1 MTRSAERVLWYSST
15 DGSPNESRLREIFED
30 SGGMDIL
37 AEGPRTELGGE
48 IVSSA
53 DCVLIDG
60 TGSETNE
67 LETARS
73 IRETDF
79 EKPILLLVETVTE
92 DRLRKAMEN
101 GVDDIIPVSLL
112 RHRPEL
118 FEERILRLAA
128 RDRDRP
134 NEGHDEQELT
144 RSEYEAL
151 FNSVSDGLVVHDPET
166 GEMLAVNEPYC
177 ELTGYSE
184 SELVGSNIDLIV
196 PEDPAYSFE
205 EGLDRIEAVRE
216 DGPQLFEF
224 KGQKKNGETFV
235 GEVHLRRIEFRN
247 RERVLASVR
256 DITARKRREAEFEQ
270 IFNNVNDIIS
280 VYDPEAGDLTRV
292 NDTMC
297 AVTGYDRAT
306 ILESGIGKISSEKA
320 GFTAE
325 RAAEIIERVAEEE
338 TSRELEWGLETAD
351 GAFRWVEVHATPAT
365 INGEDR
371 VLTISRDVTE
381 RKRSKKRLGAILDRI
396 DDAVFLTKAHNISR
410 PTRNPEY
417 VSAGYEEIWGQTLDE
432 IRERYNDGFFG
443 TLHPEDKD
451 AYEAFVRH
459 VVEEIDAGDPENKYT
474 TEYRVRRPDSERRWV
489 ESEFYPVEW
498 EMGPPRIVIVS
509 RDVTERKKHERRLA
523 SFEAATE
530 DLTTA
535 DSPAEAA
542 RAAGEAAAE
551 TLDLPGVS
559 VFLHDQTDGALE
571 ATYTSDSLSQSL
583 DSLAV
588 DPGAGLLWDA
598 FGSGEIVGPDT
609 TPGEEPLFG
618 PESADFDRSKLAD
631 WRLIPLAN
639 HGSLFVAA
647 FETGI
652 PTETLQSA
660 HILAATLEAALNH
673 IRGRRRLA
681 STESELETKT
691 RRVKELDRIVSV
703 TRRVEAAI
711 TTASGKAEV
720 EREVCDRLVETGP
733 YDLAWIGEIGAGTDR
748 LEPSTVTGEAARFVA
763 SMSRRGSDPS
773 TTDHPARRAWD
784 GERVAVENVVVD
796 ATPQADWQRRLLQK
810 GYQSV
815 CAVPIRY
822 NEITYGVLT
831 VAAESPNSFDERT
844 REVLAQLGTSIG
856 HALAGIDRRRALE
869 SDDTVELEF
878 SAEDPGLRLSR
889 LAETTGATVRHERT
903 ISREGGAV
911 NLHIAL
917 EDPAV
922 ESPIAEVKAL
932 FSDDVTVIRED
943 SNSYLLAVEA
953 ETWFGAVVPEYGGV
967 LEAAVARPEQTTI
980 TVEIPAHSDVRAFA
994 SRLQEQ
1000 APTLEL
1006 QAKRQRKQAAAET
1019 LRSRLENR
1027 LTDRQLE
1034 VLETAYEAGYFE
1046 WPREKD
1052 GGEVAERLDITQPT
1066 MNKHLRLAERKTFEE
1081 LLTD

>member
-1 MTRSAERVLWYSST
+1 MTRSSDRVLWYSST
-15 DGSPNESRLREIFED
+15 DGSPNESRLREILEASDGLEFFAPE
-30 SGGMDIL
+30 S
-37 AEGPRTELGGE
+37 EPTGE
-48 IVSSA
+48 IVASA
-53 DCVLIDG
+53 DCALIDG
-60 TGSETNE
+60 SGSETDGV
-67 LETARS
+67 ETARS
-73 IRETDF
+73 IRETDQAIS
-79 EKPILLLVETVTE
+79 ILLLVETVTE
-92 DRLRKAMEN
+92 NRLTESMDH
-101 GVDDIIPVSLL
+101 GVDDVLPLSLV
-112 RHRPEL
+112 RQQPEL
-118 FEERILRLAA
+118 IRDRVQRFAA

-134 NEGHDEQELT
+134 NESPDEQELT

-151 FNSVSDGLVVHDPET
+151 FNGVSDGLVVHDPET
-166 GEMLAVNEPYC
+166 GEMLAVNERYC

-196 PEDPAYSFE
+196 PDDPAYTFE

-216 DGPQLFEF
+216 EGAQLFEF

-256 DITARKRREAEFEQ
+256 DVTARKRREAEFEQ

-280 VYDPEAGDLTRV
+280 VYDPESGDLTRV

-297 AVTGYDRAT
+297 AVTGYDRET
-306 ILESGIGKISSEKA
+306 ILEAGIGLISSEEA
-320 GFTAE
+320 GFSAE
-325 RAAEIIERVAEEE
+325 RAAEIIERVDEEGR
-338 TSRELEWGLETAD
+338 SRELEWGLETAE

-381 RKRSKKRLGAILDRI
+381 RKRSKKRLGAVLDRI

-417 VSAGYEEIWGQTLDE
+417 VSAGYEEIWGRTLDE

-474 TEYRVRRPDSERRWV
+474 TQYRIRRPDSEERWV

-498 EMGPPRIVIVS
+498 ELGPPRIVIVS
-509 RDVTERKKHERRLA
+509 RDVTDRKKHERRLA

-530 DLTTA
+530 DLTSA

-542 RAAGEAAAE
+542 RAAGRAAAE
-551 TLDLPGVS
+551 TLELPGVS
-559 VFLHDQTDGALE
+559 VFVHDQTEGALT
-571 ATYTSDSLSQSL
+571 ATYTSDSLSPSI
-583 DSLAV
+583 DSMAV
-588 DPGAGLLWDA
+588 DPGEGLLWDA
-598 FGSGEIVGPDT
+598 FGSGEILGPDSS
-609 TPGEEPLFG
+609 PGEKGLFG
-618 PESADFDRSKLAD
+618 SEKTDFDRSALAD
-631 WRLIPLAN
+631 WRLIPLSN
-639 HGSLFVAA
+639 HGTLFVAA
-647 FETGI
+647 FEAAI

-691 RRVKELDRIVSV
+691 RRVKQLDRIVSL

-711 TTASGKAEV
+711 TTASSKAEI
-720 EREVCDRLVETGP
+720 ERDVCDRLVETGP

-763 SMSRRGSDPS
+763 STTGRGSEPS
-773 TTDHPARRAWD
+773 RTDHPARRAWD
-784 GERVAVENVVVD
+784 DDTVAVENDVVD
-796 ATPQADWQRRLLQK
+796 VTPQADWQRRLLQK

-815 CAVPIRY
+815 CAVPISY
-822 NEITYGVLT
+822 NEISYGVLT
-831 VAAESPNSFDERT
+831 VVAESPNSFDERT
-844 REVLAQLGTSIG
+844 REVVAQLGTSIG
-856 HALAGIDRRRALE
+856 HALAGVDRRRALE

-878 SAEDPGLRLSR
+878 RADDPDLRISR
-889 LAETTGATVRHERT
+889 LAAATGATVRHERT
-903 ISREGGAV
+903 VSLEGGRV
-911 NLHIAL
+911 NLHLAL
-917 EDPAV
+917 DDPAID
-922 ESPIAEVKAL
+922 SPIDAVEDV
-932 FSDDVTVIRED
+932 FSGEVTVMRED
-943 SNSYLLAVEA
+943 SDAYVLAVEA
-953 ETWFGAVVPEYGGV
+953 ETWFGAVVPEYGGI
-967 LEAAVARPEQTTI
+967 LEAAVARPDQTTI
-980 TVEIPAHSDVRAFA
+980 TVEIPAQSDARAVA

-1000 APTLEL
+1000 APSLEL
-1006 QAKRQRKQAAAET
+1006 QAKRQRKQAGAET
-1019 LRSRLENR
+1019 VRNRLEKR
-1027 LTDRQLE
+1027 LTDRQIE
-1034 VLETAYEAGYFE
+1034 VLKTAFEAGYFE
-1046 WPREKD
+1046 WPREKN
-1052 GGEVAERLDITQPT
+1052 GGEVADRLEITQPT
-1066 MNKHLRLAERKTFEE
+1066 MNKHLRLAERKVFEE